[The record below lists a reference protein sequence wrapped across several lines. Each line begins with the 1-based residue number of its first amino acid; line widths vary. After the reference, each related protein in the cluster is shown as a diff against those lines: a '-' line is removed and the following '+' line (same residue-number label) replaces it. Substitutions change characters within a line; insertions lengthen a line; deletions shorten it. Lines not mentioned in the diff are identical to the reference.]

1 MSTLRVLPLVF
12 TLATTACGD
21 WSLSISTDTGLVGIV
36 VRSPVEPVCR
46 SGTTCAAPFGAGFSV
61 RQGDRLVLT
70 FRSDASGRFEVR
82 LAPGTY
88 VVVPDPDAP
97 IISPGSQTKQVVVGT
112 AGLTHVQLE
121 FDTGLR

>member
-1 MSTLRVLPLVF
+1 MSTLRALPLAF
-12 TLATTACGD
+12 MLATAACGD
-21 WSLSISTDTGLVGIV
+21 FSLSISTDTGLVGIV
-36 VRSPVEPVCR
+36 VRGPVEPVCR
-46 SGTTCAAPFGAGFSV
+46 SGMTCTAPFGAGFSV

-70 FRSDASGRFEVR
+70 FRSDASGRFEVP

-97 IISPGSQTKQVVVGT
+97 IISPGSQAKQVVVGT